1 MALFVE
7 LYVALL
13 QREERVIAANA
24 DIVARMEARTALS
37 DDNGADLC
45 MLAWVTNMCIVQ
57 IVHVE
62 VEQKKTDRKDIFM
75 WGKEMRRAVD
85 MSVSAALRLRLL

>member
-45 MLAWVTNMCIVQ
+45 TLAWVTNM
-57 IVHVE
+57 
-62 VEQKKTDRKDIFM
+62 
-75 WGKEMRRAVD
+75 
-85 MSVSAALRLRLL
+85 